1 MAAKRRMPLYDFSD
15 HQLITKKKTNL
26 LYMCHMY
33 IYAVYSVHAFR
44 RSTFSPCPLHLLF
57 YQCFFL
63 LFFTIKCDF
72 LVVLALNR
80 TEYDYKDI
88 QCERRSSPFMF
99 KSAINHI
106 RISRCRQHL
115 PTYISMYKR
124 SVHYKWC
131 K

>member
-1 MAAKRRMPLYDFSD
+1 MICKWQRKVECFSM
-15 HQLITKKKTNL
+15 ISVTSSVNKKTFSLNVAIFR
-26 LYMCHMY
+26 MY
-33 IYAVYSVHAFR
+33 IQAIHLFAMSAPPLISSV
-44 RSTFSPCPLHLLF
+44 S
-57 YQCFFL
+57 FF

-99 KSAINHI
+99 KSTINHI